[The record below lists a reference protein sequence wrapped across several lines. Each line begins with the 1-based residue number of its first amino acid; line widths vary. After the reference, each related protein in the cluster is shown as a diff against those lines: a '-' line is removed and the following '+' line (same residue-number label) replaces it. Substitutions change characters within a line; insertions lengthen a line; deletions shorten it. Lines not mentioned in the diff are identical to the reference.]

1 MDDYHKLSPE
11 MQELWDEDIKRVKE
25 ELEKEKLTMDDNKCD
40 ECGVISIARGS
51 RWSPYVQYLLQM
63 DKLISEDSD
72 EKLNKIRMLNQGTFQ
87 LMDEYAKITS
97 LSKNEL
103 DNMLDRLNTIPRCNS
118 FSMEY
123 KTEMLVTTTD
133 QITSLKSQL
142 KHCNNYLERQNIE
155 RRLNRLY
162 KERR

>member
-1 MDDYHKLSPE
+1 MNDSEYDG
-11 MQELWDEDIKRVKE
+11 
-25 ELEKEKLTMDDNKCD
+25 
-40 ECGVISIARGS
+40 CGIINIARGS

-72 EKLNKIRMLNQGTFQ
+72 EKLNQIRMLNQGTFQ

-123 KTEMLVTTTD
+123 KTEMLVTNND
-133 QITSLKSQL
+133 QITTIKSQL
-142 KHCNNYLERQNIE
+142 KHCKNPLQKLNLERE
-155 RRLNRLY
+155 MNRLIRE
-162 KERR
+162 KGEK